1 MKRNDMEKLKETDRY
16 DPVLDSIA
24 DGVFTVDEKW
34 NITTF
39 NNAAERITGIS
50 RDEAIGS
57 QCSDVFRAS
66 ICECGCALRE
76 TMNTGQSSINKP
88 VEIMSA
94 AGIRIPISI
103 STAILRDKN
112 DNIIGGVETFRDLT
126 TEEVLRKKLEG
137 KYSFYDIITRN
148 HKMQEILSLIPTI
161 SESEATCLITG
172 ESGTGKELV
181 ARAIH
186 NQSYRKSEPFVAL
199 NCAALPDTLLESELF
214 GYEKGAFTDAI
225 KDKPGKIALAE
236 GGTIFLDEI
245 GDISPAL
252 QVKLLRFL
260 QEKEYDPLGSTQTKK
275 ANVRIISATNKSID
289 KLVKK
294 EVFRADLYFR
304 INVVEINLPPLR
316 ERRNDLMLL
325 ADYFIDRLNRIR
337 KKDIAGLSR
346 EVIIKFMEY
355 DWPGNIRELEN
366 ALETAFV
373 LCHNGMIQVHHL
385 PGHFRDKDTQ
395 EKESGNMDLK
405 NIEVQVI
412 IEALKKNNYKKLAT
426 ANDLGINKTTLW
438 RKIKKYNIQLPH

>member
-1 MKRNDMEKLKETDRY
+1 MNSDNKKQKY

-24 DGVFTVDEKW
+24 DGVFTVDEAW
-34 NITTF
+34 NITAF
-39 NNAAERITGIS
+39 NNAAEKITGVS
-50 RDEAIGS
+50 REEAIGQ
-57 QCSDVFRAS
+57 QCCDVFRAS

-76 TMNTGQSSINKP
+76 TMDTGKSIINKP
-88 VEIMSA
+88 VEILSPK
-94 AGIRIPISI
+94 GIRIPISI
-103 STAILRDKN
+103 STAILKDEKN
-112 DNIIGGVETFRDLT
+112 NIIGGVETFRDLT

-148 HKMQEILSLIPTI
+148 HKMQKLLNLIPTI
-161 SESEATCLITG
+161 AESDATCLITG

-186 NQSYRKSEPFVAL
+186 NHSYRKNMPFVAL

-214 GYEKGAFTDAI
+214 GYEKGAFTDAV
-225 KDKPGKIALAE
+225 KDKPGKIARAE

-260 QEKEYDPLGSTQTKK
+260 QEKEYDPLGSTITQK
-275 ANVRIISATNKSID
+275 ANVRIISATNKDIGI
-289 KLVKK
+289 LVKK
-294 EVFRADLYFR
+294 EIFRADLYFR

-316 ERRNDLMLL
+316 ERKNDLMLL
-325 ADYFIDRLNRIR
+325 AEYIIDKLNRVR
-337 KKDIAGLSR
+337 NKDVAGLSQ

-355 DWPGNIRELEN
+355 DWPGNVRELEN

-373 LCHNGMIQVHHL
+373 LCHAGTIRVHHL
-385 PGHFRDKDTQ
+385 PGHFKDDEIQ
-395 EKESGNMDLK
+395 DEKNGSMDLK
-405 NIEVQVI
+405 NIEIQVI
-412 IEALKKNNYKKLAT
+412 IEALKKNKYKKLAT

-438 RKIKKYNIQLPH
+438 RKIKKYNIQIPE